1 MKVLIIDDSIVFRTF
16 MRGCLRD
23 LAEAEVVG
31 TASNGREALEK
42 MESLKPDLITL
53 DMEMPYLSGI
63 EVMKRMKVE
72 HPGIKVIVV
81 SCQTETDATRTI
93 DALEAGA
100 YDFILKPV
108 AGDENPKK
116 TLQDLLFPQIKSARS
131 LSTVLGLSPAATR
144 KPLNAQAGVGKVDKG
159 AKVNAKQRQ
168 VKACR
173 PDVVAIGSST
183 GGPAALH
190 TLLKDLPADFPV
202 PITITQHM
210 PKMFLESLAQRIN
223 NDSHLSCAIAKDG
236 EQLKPGHIYLA
247 PGDVHM
253 KIERKGLYLSV
264 KLEKGERVHHCIPA
278 VDVTYNSLVE
288 LAPRVK
294 TLAVVLTGMGSDGA
308 LGAKALFDKK
318 SAVIAQDEASSTVW
332 GMPGE
337 TVRLGATQE
346 VLPLNEIADALLT
359 HAGCAV

>member
-23 LAEAEVVG
+23 LPDVEVVG

-42 MESLKPDLITL
+42 MHSLKPDLITW

-63 EVMKRMKVE
+63 EVMKRRKDE
-72 HPGIKVIVV
+72 QPHIKVIVV
-81 SCQTETDATRTI
+81 SCETETDAARTI
-93 DALEAGA
+93 EALEAGA

-108 AGDENPKK
+108 AGDANPKK
-116 TLQDLLFPQIKSARS
+116 TLQDLLFPQVKSARS
-131 LSTVLGLSPAATR
+131 LSTVLGIKPSGISASLHEKAGRIDGSATAAT
-144 KPLNAQAGVGKVDKG
+144 
-159 AKVNAKQRQ
+159 AKRRQ

-190 TLLKDLPADFPV
+190 TLLKDLPADYPV
-202 PITITQHM
+202 PIIITQHM
-210 PKMFLESLAQRIN
+210 PKMFLESLAQRIDK
-223 NDSHLSCAIAKDG
+223 DSSLACAIAVDG

-247 PGDVHM
+247 PGDIHM

-264 KLEKGERVHHCIPA
+264 KLEDGARVHHCIPA
-278 VDVTYNSLVE
+278 VDVTYHSLVA

-308 LGAKALFDKK
+308 LGAKALADKRG
-318 SAVIAQDEASSTVW
+318 AVIAQDEASSTVW

-337 TVRLGATQE
+337 TVRLGAAQE
-346 VLPLNEIADALLT
+346 VLPLSDIANALLV